1 MRHTLRLYSKTTRC
15 TFIKNQVGFPY
26 KIKWEN
32 LGMDEIRVAEAVFR
46 VIRERRQG
54 VVDLMQ
60 YGSVK
65 SLEQYRE
72 LMGNLE
78 ALNHV
83 EQELKD
89 LLDKQERSV
98 D

>member
-1 MRHTLRLYSKTTRC
+1 M
-15 TFIKNQVGFPY
+15 N
-26 KIKWEN
+26 
-32 LGMDEIRVAEAVFR
+32 EIYIAEAVFR
-46 VIRERRQG
+46 IIKERRQG

-60 YGSVK
+60 YGNVK
-65 SLEQYRE
+65 SMEQYRE
-72 LMGNLE
+72 LMGNME

-83 EQELKD
+83 EQELKG

>member
-1 MRHTLRLYSKTTRC
+1 
-15 TFIKNQVGFPY
+15 
-26 KIKWEN
+26 
-32 LGMDEIRVAEAVFR
+32 MDEIYIAEAVFR
-46 VIRERRQG
+46 IIKERRQG

-60 YGSVK
+60 YGNVK
-65 SLEQYRE
+65 SMEQYRE

-83 EQELKD
+83 EQELKG